1 MPIFGT
7 IRISFCILTLFS
19 KNKIKH
25 DKISIHEAQAEQT
38 TFCSDLFIKHFLC
51 VELNATTYVMNKLA

>member
-7 IRISFCILTLFS
+7 IRISFCIVTPFS

-25 DKISIHEAQAEQT
+25 DKISLIHEARAEQI
-38 TFCSDLFIKHFLC
+38 TFCSDLFIKHLC
-51 VELNATTYVMNKLA
+51 VELM